1 MCINAHGTVFTTGCA
16 ANTELCVPEGVVSA
30 TLWAFVAESVCVICV
45 CVCGCYSKVRCFL
58 SSAWESSYMFVSLGS
73 PPKLFEILHCS

>member
-45 CVCGCYSKVRCFL
+45 CVCV
-58 SSAWESSYMFVSLGS
+58 AV
-73 PPKLFEILHCS
+73 ILK